1 MHLVLL
7 DGLNFYLHRL
17 QQAICA
23 ADLFPGHACSCG
35 GVLPIWSASLL
46 WQREQLGYAHEALP
60 SPCGLNTYCTS
71 QQCCSIFC
79 FYEKVPFFFFLPMKI
94 QGQLL
99 ERRLRGTC
107 CTNFCVLYGSWGST
121 LIEMRLNHTLSVSVC
136 SRQCDWATWACCCS
150 LPTLIWDMT
159 QCRERNYCF
168 SNKSQNVFT
177 DGFPS
182 P

>member
-1 MHLVLL
+1 MCWFN
-7 DGLNFYLHRL
+7 LNFYLHRL

-79 FYEKVPFFFFLPMKI
+79 FYEKVPFFFLSPHENPRPVTWEETERDMLHKFLCSVWKLGINPHWNEAESHSECLCVF
-94 QGQLL
+94 QAVWLGNLSLL
-99 ERRLRGTC
+99 LQSS
-107 CTNFCVLYGSWGST
+107 Y
-121 LIEMRLNHTLSVSVC
+121 LNLGYDTV
-136 SRQCDWATWACCCS
+136 
-150 LPTLIWDMT
+150 
-159 QCRERNYCF
+159 
-168 SNKSQNVFT
+168 
-177 DGFPS
+177 
-182 P
+182 